1 VRSLLPLCL
10 LLAAG
15 CSRSDRVSTAPSAAL
30 SPPRA
35 VTEGQAFALH
45 LEPGSVK
52 FCDNRGRRLLDLATG
67 QQSALQEPCSPA
79 AEANTACSGLTLD
92 VTVRAPLAE
101 PNDIVDVNGASF
113 PLNGKVH
120 DCAATGK
127 WMAIAT
133 GSRVVLID
141 VSGGKIRELSPQGG
155 DRVTIGS
162 GWVVWSDDTSLLTA
176 RIPTE

>member
-1 VRSLLPLCL
+1 VRSLLLLCL
-10 LLAAG
+10 LFVPC
-15 CSRSDRVSTAPSAAL
+15 CSRSDRASTAHSTAP

-35 VTEGQAFALH
+35 VAEGQPFSLQLGA
-45 LEPGSVK
+45 GTVK
-52 FCDNRGRRLLDLATG
+52 FCDNRGRRQLDLATG
-67 QQSALQEPCSPA
+67 QQSALQEPCPPA

-120 DCAATGK
+120 DCAASGK
-127 WMAIAT
+127 WIAIAT

-141 VSGGKIRELSPQGG
+141 VSGGKIRELGPQGG

-162 GWVVWSDDTSLLTA
+162 GWVVWSDDANLLTA